1 METLQTLE
9 RGLLALEKIA
19 QKNGQLNVAQLA
31 EELKI
36 NRTIAYRIVRTLSQM
51 HYIKQNEQQALELSS
66 KVLNFSQCFEK
77 TIPINSQRI
86 LDELSLHT
94 HASAALVIA
103 EGTDCVVI
111 KSSQTYQPI
120 LQVKYQIG
128 SRHPIGIAATGK
140 VIAATYPPH
149 IDDAEDI
156 QIVRQQGY
164 AYSKDVLQMGAA
176 GLFIPLPHRHMAVGI
191 VKLGD
196 IELDQVLPILKQ
208 AVQALNNE

>member
-9 RGLLALEKIA
+9 RGLVALEKIA

-31 EELKI
+31 TELNI

-51 HYIKQNEQQALELSS
+51 QYIKQNEQQALELSS
-66 KVLNFSQCFEK
+66 KVLSFSQCFEK
-77 TIPINSQRI
+77 TIPVNSQRI
-86 LDELSLHT
+86 LDELSVQT

-111 KSSQTYQPI
+111 KSSQTHQPI

-140 VIAATYPPH
+140 VIAATYAPQA
-149 IDDAEDI
+149 DDAEEI
-156 QIVRQQGY
+156 QHVRQQGY

-176 GLFIPLPHRHMAVGI
+176 GLFMPIPHRHMAIGI

-196 IELDQVLPILKQ
+196 IDLDLVLPLLQ
-208 AVQALNNE
+208 HAVQLLNNE